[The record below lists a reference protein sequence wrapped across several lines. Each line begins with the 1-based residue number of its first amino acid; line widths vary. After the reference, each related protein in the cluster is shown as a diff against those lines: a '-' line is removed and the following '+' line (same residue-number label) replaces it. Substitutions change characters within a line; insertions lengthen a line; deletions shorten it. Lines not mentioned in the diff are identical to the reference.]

1 MGSKTRMLV
10 GINSW
15 LKAETDESNVTNLFR
30 VYNREPFP
38 DIHRVKPSQ
47 IRNSVYLRATD
58 TCFNELSQ
66 INNELACVL
75 TEYQRKIAQKKT
87 YP

>member
-1 MGSKTRMLV
+1 MGSKTIMLV

-15 LKAETDESNVTNLFR
+15 LTAESNVALCLGFIIGSHSQT
-30 VYNREPFP
+30 YTES
-38 DIHRVKPSQ
+38 SQ

-75 TEYQRKIAQKKT
+75 TEYQQKIAQKKAC
-87 YP
+87 P